1 MSGTVIRHTLDRGLL
16 LHAVAVKAPAGA
28 LLLLGHS
35 GAGKSTL
42 GRLLSKRFPVL
53 ADDNIYL
60 AQSRLNQRW
69 YITDARRLQDK
80 SSPFTPLL
88 GLIRTYQAQK
98 AQLVPVSGTQ
108 ACRYLL
114 DAVFEIESMRYA
126 EERQQRIWFA
136 DVAEVARS
144 CPAWRLSATLQ
155 AETPALVWDC
165 FKKN

>member
-16 LHAVAVKAPAGA
+16 LHAVAVQAPAGA

-42 GRLLSKRFPVL
+42 GRLLSGRFPVL

-60 AQSRLNQRW
+60 ARSRLNQKW
-69 YITDARRLQDK
+69 YMIDAKRLQEK
-80 SSPFTPLL
+80 TVPLTPVLAV
-88 GLIRTYQAQK
+88 IRTFQALH
-98 AQLVPVSGTQ
+98 AQLVPVSQTQ

-114 DAVFEIESMRYA
+114 DAVFEIISSRDALEK
-126 EERQQRIWFA
+126 QQRVWFA
-136 DVAEVARS
+136 HVAEVARS

-165 FKKN
+165 FK

>member
-1 MSGTVIRHTLDRGLL
+1 MSGNVIRYSLDRGLF
-16 LHAVAVKAPAGA
+16 LHAVAVQAPAGA

-42 GRLLSKRFPVL
+42 GRLLSQHFPVL

-69 YITDARRLQDK
+69 YIADARKLQDK

-98 AQLVPVSGTQ
+98 AQLVPVSQTQ

-114 DAVFEIESMRYA
+114 DAVFEIISSRDALEMLQWR
-126 EERQQRIWFA
+126 WFTS
-136 DVAEVARS
+136 VAEVARS

-155 AETPALVWDC
+155 AETPELVWDC
-165 FKKN
+165 FK

>member
-42 GRLLSKRFPVL
+42 GRLLSERFPVL

-60 AQSRLNQRW
+60 AQSRLNRRW
-69 YITDARRLQDK
+69 YITDARRLYEVT
-80 SSPFTPLL
+80 SPFTPLL
-88 GLIRTYQAQK
+88 GMIRTFQAQK
-98 AQLVPVSGTQ
+98 ARLVPVSQTQ

-114 DAVFEIESMRYA
+114 DAVFEIISSRDAMEK
-126 EERQQRIWFA
+126 QQRVWFA
-136 DVAEVARS
+136 HVAEVARS
-144 CPAWRLSATLQ
+144 CPVWRLSATLQ
-155 AETPALVWDC
+155 AETPELVWEC
-165 FKKN
+165 FK